1 MQIGDLVKSLLAPE
15 LIGVV
20 VERAI
25 TDINHDGGRWMVCW
39 TGDDGV
45 SRPMVCHEAH
55 MEVICR

>member
-20 VERAI
+20 VEPCPNPAE
-25 TDINHDGGRWMVCW
+25 GRWKVCW
-39 TGDDGV
+39 VGDDGV